1 MEDQVYEELVLLQ
14 LRFDHQYHSSPYRY
28 RKSIYSTETTTAK
41 MSGTKQI
48 TIAVVGLGRMGKR
61 HVSNLIHRVSNAKVI
76 AVCTTDPS
84 EIAWG
89 KYNPEYQA
97 LGIQVFD
104 NYDDMISMPGLQ
116 AVWISTST
124 DVHAS
129 QSLAAIAKDLHV
141 LCEKPLSTD
150 LNEVQA
156 VIDAANAK
164 PHLKVMA
171 GFSRRFDASYRDAA
185 DKILNENAIGTPFLV
200 RSQTG
205 DLLDNTGFFVRYAK
219 KNGGIMVDC
228 AIHDIDLT
236 LWYLSDPIPKRVS
249 AIGTLQHHPE
259 LAESKDVDNAVGIVE
274 FWGGK
279 IAYYYCSR
287 TQAHGHDVCTEI
299 TGTDGKI
306 GVNVVP
312 RANNV
317 VVHDK
322 LGIRHKVQPEYWQ
335 RFEHAFSTEANE
347 FMEAIVENKPVPLKL
362 ETGMKVMQIARG
374 LQDALLT
381 GQIVRFDEQ
390 GRRIEGKAQQSQL

>member
-1 MEDQVYEELVLLQ
+1 M
-14 LRFDHQYHSSPYRY
+14 
-28 RKSIYSTETTTAK
+28 
-41 MSGTKQI
+41 MSDTRQI

-61 HVSNLIHRVSNAKVI
+61 HVANLIHRVTQAKVV
-76 AVCTTDPS
+76 AVCTTDPT
-84 EIAWG
+84 ELAWG
-89 KYNPEYQA
+89 RSNPEYQA
-97 LGIQVFD
+97 LGIKIFD
-104 NYDDMISMPGLQ
+104 NYDAMISMPGLQ

-129 QSLAAIAKDLHV
+129 QSLAAINKDLHV

-150 LNEVQA
+150 LDEVQE

-171 GFSRRFDASYRDAA
+171 GFSRRFDPSYRDAA
-185 DKILNENAIGTPFLV
+185 DKVLKQNAIGTPFLV

-205 DLLDNTGFFVRYAK
+205 DLLDTTGFFVRYAK
-219 KNGGIMVDC
+219 KNGAIMVDC

-236 LWYLSDPIPKRVS
+236 LWYLSDPVPKRCS

-259 LAESKDVDNAVGIVE
+259 LAESNDVDNAVGIVE

-279 IAYYYCSR
+279 MAYYYCSR

-299 TGTDGKI
+299 IGTDGKI

-322 LGIRHKVQPEYWQ
+322 LGIRHEVQPEYWQ
-335 RFEHAFSTEANE
+335 RFSEAFAIEGNE
-347 FMEAIVENKPVPLKL
+347 FIDSILQDKPVPLKL

-381 GQIVRFDEQ
+381 GEIVRFDEQ
-390 GRRIEGKAQQSQL
+390 GNRVEAK